1 VISAAITKSGISSRK
16 EEEMTEQ
23 KSKNIT
29 WHKPLVTQADRE
41 SRNRHKGIVLWFTG
55 LPSSGKSTLAHE
67 VERRL
72 FEIGCNSYVLDGDN
86 VRHGLNKNLGFSP
99 DDRKENIRRL
109 GEVAK
114 LFADACVI
122 TITAFISPYRED
134 RDQARALNMPGRFIE
149 AYCKCSVNE
158 CEKRDPKGLWQK
170 ARKGELKEF
179 TGVSA
184 PYEEPPT
191 PEIIVET
198 DKYSLEECAQ
208 QIISYLEKKGLIPS
222 ASTRR

>member
-1 VISAAITKSGISSRK
+1 
-16 EEEMTEQ
+16 
-23 KSKNIT
+23 
-29 WHKPLVTQADRE
+29 VTQADRE

-55 LPSSGKSTLAHE
+55 LLSSGKSTLAHE

-72 FEIGCNSYVLDGDN
+72 FERGCNSYVLDGDN
-86 VRHGLNKNLGFSP
+86 IRHGLNKNLGFSP
-99 DDRKENIRRL
+99 EDRKENIRRL

-122 TITAFISPYRED
+122 AITAFISPYRED
-134 RDQARALNMPGRFIE
+134 RDQARALNTTGRFIE

-198 DKYSLEECAQ
+198 DKCSLEECAE
-208 QIISYLEKKGLIPS
+208 QIISYLEKKDLVPS
-222 ASTRR
+222 TSTR